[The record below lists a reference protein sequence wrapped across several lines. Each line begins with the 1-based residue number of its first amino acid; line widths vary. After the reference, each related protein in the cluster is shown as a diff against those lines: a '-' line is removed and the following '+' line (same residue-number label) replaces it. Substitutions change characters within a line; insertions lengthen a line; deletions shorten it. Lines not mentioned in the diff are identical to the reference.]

1 MTCDYNAQLFVINQ
15 PVMDYLFYID
25 LVATYNV
32 FGEQGVGW
40 MNISAP
46 FCLCIFTHV
55 DAFFLEQILARW
67 ISCFSNE
74 RCLMDPSP

>member
-40 MNISAP
+40 MNIAAP

-55 DAFFLEQILARW
+55 DTCFFGTNLGKVDIL
-67 ISCFSNE
+67 FFE
-74 RCLMDPSP
+74 